1 MWTWVFIVLGYVAL
15 LFVFRIMG
23 GIAAAGDAI
32 SSWGSSNAARKRV
45 DVEKRLGLR

>member
-1 MWTWVFIVLGYVAL
+1 MWTWVFIVLGYVAF

-23 GIAAAGDAI
+23 GIGAAGGAI
-32 SSWGSSNAARKRV
+32 SSWGSRNAARKRA